1 MLHVEHLNV
10 AYDTLQVLWDVS
22 LEVREGEIVALI
34 GSNGAGKTTLLKT
47 ISGLMTP
54 LGGSVRF
61 QGETITGLPPHD
73 ICRRGVIQV
82 PEGRALFPRMR
93 VIENLELGAYLPAAR
108 AQRHHALERVY
119 RLFPRLKER
128 WRQDAGTLS
137 GGEQQ
142 MVAIGRALMAQPKLL
157 MLDEPSLGL
166 APVLVEAIMDVLT
179 HLNAEGMTILLVSQE
194 VHQALAIAHR
204 AYVMEN
210 GKIVRSG
217 PADEL
222 RADDVIRSA
231 YLGL

>member
-1 MLHVEHLNV
+1 MLQVDHLNV

-22 LEVREGEIVALI
+22 LEVHEGEIVALI
-34 GSNGAGKTTLLKT
+34 GSNGAGKTTLLRT
-47 ISGLMTP
+47 ISGLMKP
-54 LGGSVRF
+54 LFGSIRF
-61 QGETITGLPPHD
+61 MGEEIASLPPHE

-93 VIENLELGAYLPAAR
+93 VVENLELGAYLPAAR
-108 AQRHHALERVY
+108 AQRHETIERVY

-142 MVAIGRALMAQPKLL
+142 MVAIGRALMARPKLL

-166 APVLVEAIMDVLT
+166 APVMVETIMEVLT
-179 HLNAEGMTILLVSQE
+179 QLNAEGMTILLVSQE

-204 AYVMEN
+204 AYVIEN
-210 GKIVRSG
+210 GRIVRSG
-217 PADEL
+217 PSHEL
-222 RADDVIRSA
+222 RTDDAVRSA

>member
-1 MLHVEHLNV
+1 MLQVDHLNV

-22 LEVREGEIVALI
+22 LEVHEGEIVALI
-34 GSNGAGKTTLLKT
+34 GSNGAGKTTLLRT
-47 ISGLMTP
+47 ISGLMKP
-54 LGGSVRF
+54 LFGSIRF
-61 QGETITGLPPHD
+61 MDEEIAGLPPHE

-93 VIENLELGAYLPAAR
+93 VVENLELGAYLPAAR
-108 AQRHHALERVY
+108 AQRHETIERVY

-142 MVAIGRALMAQPKLL
+142 MVAIGRALMARPKLL

-166 APVLVEAIMDVLT
+166 APVMVETIMEVLT
-179 HLNAEGMTILLVSQE
+179 QLNAEGMTILLVSQE

-204 AYVMEN
+204 AYVIEN
-210 GKIVRSG
+210 GRIVRSG
-217 PADEL
+217 PSHEL
-222 RADDVIRSA
+222 RNDDAVRSA

>member
-1 MLHVEHLNV
+1 MLQVDHLNV

-22 LEVREGEIVALI
+22 LEVHEGEIVALI
-34 GSNGAGKTTLLKT
+34 GSNGAGKTTLLRT
-47 ISGLMTP
+47 ISGLMKP
-54 LGGSVRF
+54 LFGSIRF
-61 QGETITGLPPHD
+61 MGEEIAGLPPHE

-93 VIENLELGAYLPAAR
+93 VVENLELGAYLPAAR
-108 AQRHHALERVY
+108 AQRHETIERVY

-142 MVAIGRALMAQPKLL
+142 MVAIGRALMARPKLL

-166 APVLVEAIMDVLT
+166 APVMVEMIMEVLT
-179 HLNAEGMTILLVSQE
+179 QLNAEGMTILLVSQE

-204 AYVMEN
+204 AYVIEN
-210 GKIVRSG
+210 GRIVRSG
-217 PADEL
+217 PSHEL
-222 RADDVIRSA
+222 RNDDAVRSA